1 MLPKSRST
9 ASACR
14 TSFSKASSP
23 ILRWYTPI
31 LSIHKAFSASCI
43 YSRRQTAKPVNT
55 FAISLVLISHRRYSN
70 GTRNAPVRCCAG
82 QAELSARFSICGA
95 GEEFL
100 SALLHAQPT
109 DASSR
114 LY

>member
-14 TSFSKASSP
+14 TSFSKASPP

-43 YSRRQTAKPVNT
+43 YYRRQTAEPIIT
-55 FAISLVLISHRRYSN
+55 FAISLVLISHKAVFELRAQHS
-70 GTRNAPVRCCAG
+70 GAMLCWPGGIECAIFHMRC
-82 QAELSARFSICGA
+82 R
-95 GEEFL
+95 
-100 SALLHAQPT
+100 
-109 DASSR
+109 
-114 LY
+114 